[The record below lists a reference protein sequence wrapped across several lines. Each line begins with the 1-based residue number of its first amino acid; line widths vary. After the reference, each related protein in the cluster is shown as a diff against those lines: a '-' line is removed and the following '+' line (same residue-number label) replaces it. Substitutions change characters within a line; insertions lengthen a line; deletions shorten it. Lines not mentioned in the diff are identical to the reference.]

1 VNQVRLRLFLIL
13 WGAWRRRYLIVMPI
27 LLLPLAGLVVG
38 HLSPKKYTAHTSM
51 LIQETAKMNPFLED
65 LAVSAMIKE
74 RMDALQ
80 TLLHSRHILGLVAEE
95 QGLISEATP
104 RYERDRV
111 IARLS
116 SALKVTMAGKDLIR
130 IDFTAPSPQGIQQT
144 LELVSAHFVDQ
155 VLAPERSS
163 MTDSAQFL
171 SDHLKQSRGELEA
184 AEEALADYK
193 TRHAPELPQLHNSN
207 MTRLAELQ
215 QLLSEKEAEL
225 AGAEKGLRGIDQ
237 QLSRINP
244 VLGSLEEKIVRI
256 RSDLALLRSRYTD
269 QHSEVQAALRTLR
282 RLEEERLQVLSED
295 SKVIDTDQL
304 WDMASQ
310 TSSGSAQGMQSLLV
324 SQLEML
330 QVQKTRYTGLKEEV
344 SRLREMVGELQRKT
358 ADFGLHERSLIKLER
373 DLEVKRKLYQD
384 LLHRYEMARVTG
396 SLGTF
401 EQAKRVKIID
411 QPFTPTAPSNLPL
424 FLFVIGGLLGG
435 IFLGAGMA
443 TFAEL
448 LDNSIRRRDQL
459 EKLSGV
465 PVLSR
470 IPPLSAPA

>member
-1 VNQVRLRLFLIL
+1 MNQVRLRVFLIL

-95 QGLISEATP
+95 QGLTNESTP
-104 RYERDRV
+104 RGERDRV
-111 IARLS
+111 ITRLS

-130 IDFTAPSPQGIQQT
+130 IDFTAPTPKGIQKT

-171 SDHLKQSRGELEA
+171 SDHLTQSRGELEA

-193 TRHAPELPQLHNSN
+193 TRHGPELPQLHNSN

-215 QLLSEKEAEL
+215 QLQSEKEAEL
-225 AGAEKGLRGIDQ
+225 AGAEQGLKGIDQ

-269 QHSEVQAALRTLR
+269 QHSEVQATLRTLR

-295 SKVIDTDQL
+295 SKVIDTNQL

-310 TSSGSAQGMQSLLV
+310 NSSSNAQGIQSLLV

-330 QVQKTRYTGLKEEV
+330 QAQKTRYTGLKEEV
-344 SRLREMVGELQRKT
+344 SRLKEMVGELQGKT
-358 ADFGLHERSLIKLER
+358 AEFGRHERSLIKLER

-384 LLHRYEMARVTG
+384 LLHRYEMARVP
-396 SLGTF
+396 S

-424 FLFVIGGLLGG
+424 ILFVIGGLFGG

-459 EKLSGV
+459 ERLSGA

-470 IPPLSAPA
+470 IPPLGAPA